1 VGTNALTLFWPLRLP
16 YYEDKWQTNEEV
28 IDFSAKRQ
36 VFIGIISVIITKY
49 IIKKTFKSQMAIL
62 FILLLIFISQK
73 LIVILSETVN
83 GEIPTHL
90 ILSFLGLGLPEMA
103 QLVLPL
109 SLFLG
114 LLITYGR
121 MYTEREITVMH
132 ACGFSQNS
140 LILVALILAMGTA
153 ALAAINTLWFMPWSV
168 TYQGKILNDFRAN
181 PTLAALI
188 EGQFQSS
195 MDGKTVLFVGAVD
208 GKKFDHIFLAQLRSD
223 GSRRPS
229 VVIAENG
236 YIAERPDGSQIV
248 TLDRGT
254 RYEGTALLRDFRI
267 TDFKNYQV
275 TINPQSITQNTNTS
289 EQMSIRSLW
298 HSSRPDARSEFHW
311 RLTLITSV
319 IIMALLAVP
328 LSVVNPRQ
336 SRTLNMLPAIL
347 LYLIFFL
354 LQSSLRSSTAQGKL
368 DPLLWL
374 WMVNGA
380 YFALAIVLNKWDSLM
395 SNMRVVFSHFLRGAN

>member
-1 VGTNALTLFWPLRLP
+1 M
-16 YYEDKWQTNEEV
+16 
-28 IDFSAKRQ
+28 
-36 VFIGIISVIITKY
+36 IIIKY

-73 LIVILSETVN
+73 LIVILSETLN

-114 LLITYGR
+114 LLITYGK

-208 GKKFDHIFLAQLRSD
+208 GKKFDHIFLAQLRPD

-229 VVIAENG
+229 IVIAENG

-298 HSSRPDARSEFHW
+298 HSSHPDARSEFHW

-395 SNMRVVFSHFLRGAN
+395 SNMRVVFSRFLRGAN